1 MRVLL
6 STMLLIVTP
15 EKAAAICCGLAPRG
29 KLILPHANI
38 RQVLPIAIAVMRVAP
53 MIVIV
58 AVVAVTVIAAVVA
71 IIVIAAV
78 VAIIVM
84 VRRGNNI
91 PRAYYVCG

>member
-1 MRVLL
+1 
-6 STMLLIVTP
+6 
-15 EKAAAICCGLAPRG
+15 
-29 KLILPHANI
+29 
-38 RQVLPIAIAVMRVAP
+38 

-71 IIVIAAV
+71 VIVIAAV

-84 VRRGNNI
+84 VRRDNYI